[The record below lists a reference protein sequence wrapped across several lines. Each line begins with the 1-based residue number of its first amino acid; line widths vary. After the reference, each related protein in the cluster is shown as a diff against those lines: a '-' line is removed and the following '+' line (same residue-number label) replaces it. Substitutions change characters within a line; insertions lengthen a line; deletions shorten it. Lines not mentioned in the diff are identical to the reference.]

1 MLPSRAT
8 WAYPRPPHPLS
19 GVIDQDQ
26 ARKFWT
32 NWVRREIGGNDMIQE
47 AAVSAALNEL
57 LLGHDNQA
65 AADAARNTARQLG
78 GGLSSVSATPSTAT
92 PVTTQPA
99 NPPIPAPGVVASK
112 ISAPLSP
119 GKPMLARPWPYLAGA
134 AGLVVAVILVIFAA
148 QNAHTI
154 GCLVGSTELGLR
166 KTRLHN
172 TYVRTFNRDTA
183 TIDACKSVDC
193 ERAPKLEIVA
203 ALKTYNDGLNGLC
216 WPDRYKADAAALVQA
231 NSALA
236 DSVNLWADAST
247 SDEDDSRAQV
257 VSDRLD
263 RRRAADAALSRDLGI
278 RSATPAPSPS

>member
-1 MLPSRAT
+1 M
-8 WAYPRPPHPLS
+8 
-19 GVIDQDQ
+19 IDQDQ
-26 ARKFWT
+26 VRKFWT
-32 NWVRREIGGNDMIQE
+32 SWVRREIGGNGMIQE
-47 AAVSAALNEL
+47 AAVSAAVNEL

-78 GGLSSVSATPSTAT
+78 GGIPPVSATLSTST
-92 PVTTQPA
+92 PVTVRT
-99 NPPIPAPGVVASK
+99 AP
-112 ISAPLSP
+112 APLSP
-119 GKPMLARPWPYLAGA
+119 GKPMLRRPWPYLAGA
-134 AGLVVAVILVIFAA
+134 AGVAVAAVLVIFAA
-148 QNAHTI
+148 RNAHTI

-183 TIDACKSVDC
+183 AIDACKSVDC

-216 WPDRYKADAAALVQA
+216 WPDTYKADVAALVQA

-278 RSATPAPSPS
+278 RSATPAPS